1 MFVSPVHHSC
11 SPSQFHEAELAKYK
25 AEAEETMKRF
35 EKSRRGS
42 MVKIQSAG
50 GQDKVELEVRHAP
63 RREDDFTIR

>member
-1 MFVSPVHHSC
+1 
-11 SPSQFHEAELAKYK
+11 
-25 AEAEETMKRF
+25 MKRF